1 MSRFNFLCKIIT
13 VKMSNIFTYVT
24 YISHSFSVPS
34 SIKISLENFYLF
46 LNLFF
51 DNSMCICI
59 WIHIYVLCI
68 NTTHTYD
75 AFWLQSPSPIYL
87 LPSLLSLLPTSLFPT
102 FMSCFVLWCNEFNQ
116 GHLSV
121 LGFAISLWS
130 TSRCRDT
137 RKGSLEWRS
146 SW

>member
-13 VKMSNIFTYVT
+13 VKMSNIFTYAT
-24 YISHSFSVPS
+24 YISHSFCPQFN
-34 SIKISLENFYLF
+34 KNFSWELLSFLKFVFWQFHVYLYM
-46 LNLFF
+46 NTYICVVYKH
-51 DNSMCICI
+51 NTHVWCILI
-59 WIHIYVLCI
+59 TI
-68 NTTHTYD
+68 T
-75 AFWLQSPSPIYL
+75 SPLYL